1 MADTGSA
8 DAYSM
13 GVAAGSYKRGGK
25 VKRDKKRWIQ
35 GAIRKPGAVK
45 EAAKRHGKSVSEE
58 ARSESHSTDPKI
70 ASRGRLAMRFKGM
83 AKHGNIRKKKSRP
96 SGR

>member
-1 MADTGSA
+1 MDGS
-8 DAYSM
+8 DAYSV
-13 GVAAGSYKRGGK
+13 GATAGQYKRGGK

-35 GAIRKPGAVK
+35 GAVKHPGALT
-45 EAAKRHGKSVSEE
+45 ERAKKYGKSVRAE
-58 ARSESHSTDPKI
+58 AVSESHSSDPKL
-70 ASRGRLAMRFKGM
+70 RGAGNLALRFQGK